1 MRFLFVLLF
10 VHTIAFAQSLPKG
23 FAENERKSGFLSSV
37 GIFDNPYQQ
46 RSTQNNVF
54 TTPPSEQ
61 VRTMAE
67 WEEIQALTITWS
79 TGYSIEEEAI
89 LSQIVANAVQQ
100 AQVIIICENESE
112 VLNYLQSENIPTDNV
127 SCIESMFN
135 NIWIRD
141 YGQNSVYKNDVDELI
156 LVDWIYNRNR
166 PFDDL
171 VPDQIANFLNIDL
184 YATSESPWDLMSTGG
199 NFMSDGMGLG
209 FSSELIIDENS
220 GGYAW
225 EGLEGNVFFPNH
237 SEEEI
242 NTILNEFMGI
252 EEYILMETLPY
263 DGIHHIDMH
272 MKLIDEETLLVAE
285 YPEGVAD
292 GPQIEANLQYVLE
305 NYTSSF
311 GTPFKVIR
319 IPSPPSTSGNYPDDN
334 GYYRTYTNSV
344 FVNNTVL
351 VPFYRTEYDTIAQ
364 RIYEEALPGYNIVGI
379 DVDNQGQNLIS
390 YSGAIHCI
398 THSVGVDQPLL
409 IQHQS
414 LLNTYPLDEYIFNAN
429 IQHKTGIE
437 TATLFW
443 TDDLANGYQA
453 IDMSNNEGNNWQGI
467 LNESIELP
475 ATIYYYIQA
484 TAFSGKTQVR
494 PLPAPEGYFDF
505 NIFEDTIS
513 EPVDTITEPI
523 DTTSYAY
530 DLTPF
535 DIDLGV
541 YPNPASALTCIP
553 IESTKAFNAKLYLT
567 DILGK
572 EVAQIHQGQ
581 VKAPKTNFFIRANE
595 FKPGVY
601 FITLELNAKVLRKKL
616 IIK

>member
-616 IIK
+616 IIN

>member
-1 MRFLFVLLF
+1 MRLILCFIFLSSL
-10 VHTIAFAQSLPKG
+10 AFAQSLPKG
-23 FAENERKSGFLSSV
+23 FAENERSSGFLSSI
-37 GIFDNPYQQ
+37 GIVDNPYQH
-46 RSTQNNVF
+46 RASLNNIY
-54 TTPPSEQ
+54 TTPPSVS

-79 TGYSIEEEAI
+79 TDYGIEEEAI
-89 LSQIVANAVQQ
+89 LSQIVANAVEET
-100 AQVIIICENESE
+100 QVIIICENQNT
-112 VLNYLQSENIPTDNV
+112 VINYLENQNIPTENV
-127 SCIESMFN
+127 SCIESPFN

-166 PFDDL
+166 PYDDL
-171 VPDQIANFLNIDL
+171 VPDKIANFLNVDL
-184 YATSESPWDLMSTGG
+184 YTTSESPWDLMSTGG

-225 EGLEGNVFFPNH
+225 EGAEGNVFFPDH
-237 SEEEI
+237 SLEQI

-252 EEYILMETLPY
+252 DQYILMETLPY

-272 MKLIDEETLLVAE
+272 MKLLDEETLLVAE

-292 GPQIEANLQYVLE
+292 GPQIEANLQYVID

-311 GTPFKVIR
+311 DTPFKVIR
-319 IPSPPSTSGNYPDDN
+319 IPSPPSTSGNYPDNN

-351 VPFYRTEYDTIAQ
+351 VPFYRTEFDTIAQ

-379 DVDNQGQNLIS
+379 DVDNQGENLIS

-414 LLNTYPLDEYIFNAN
+414 LVDTYPLDDYVFNAN

-443 TDDLANGYQA
+443 TDNLDNGYQSIA
-453 IDMSNNEGNNWQGI
+453 MSNTEGNNWQAI
-467 LNESIELP
+467 LSENIDVP
-475 ATIYYYIQA
+475 TIIFYYIQA
-484 TAFSGKTQVR
+484 TSFSGKTVAR
-494 PLPAPEGYFDF
+494 PLPAPAGYFDF
-505 NIFEDTIS
+505 AIFEDTTSNPQDTVIN
-513 EPVDTITEPI
+513 PVDTTTFIHS
-523 DTTSYAY
+523 TTSWSTQL
-530 DLTPF
+530 D
-535 DIDLGV
+535 V
-541 YPNPASALTCIP
+541 YPNPASAITCIP
-553 IESTKAFNAKLYLT
+553 VESTQSFYGKLRLI
-567 DILGK
+567 DCFGRHVALIHEGK
-572 EVAQIHQGQ
+572 FE
-581 VKAPKTNFFIRANE
+581 APKKNFFIHAND
-595 FKPGVY
+595 FASGVY
-601 FITLELNAKVLRKKL
+601 LISLEMDDKVIRKKL

>member
-1 MRFLFVLLF
+1 M
-10 VHTIAFAQSLPKG
+10 PKG
-23 FAENERKSGFLSSV
+23 FADNEESGFLPSI

-46 RSTQNNVF
+46 RSSQNNVHNA
-54 TTPPSEQ
+54 TSEE

-79 TGYSIEEEAI
+79 TGYSMEEEAI
-89 LSQIVANAVQQ
+89 LSQIVANAVEQT
-100 AQVIIICENESE
+100 QVIIICENENE

-127 SCIESMFN
+127 NCIESMFN

-225 EGLEGNVFFPNH
+225 EGLEGNVFFPDH

-272 MKLIDEETLLVAE
+272 MKLLDEETLLVAE

-292 GPQIEANLQYVLE
+292 GPQIEANLQYVID

-319 IPSPPSTSGNYPDDN
+319 MPSPPSSSGNYPDDN

-344 FVNNTVL
+344 FINNTVL

-364 RIYEEALPGYNIVGI
+364 RIYEQALPGYNIVGI

-414 LLNTYPLDEYIFNAN
+414 LVDTYPLDEYVFNAN

-453 IDMSNNEGNNWQGI
+453 IAMSNTEGNNWQGI

-484 TAFSGKTQVR
+484 TAFSGKTLAR
-494 PLPAPEGYFDF
+494 PLPAPAGYFDF
-505 NIFEDTIS
+505 NILEDTIT

-530 DLTPF
+530 DMTPF

-553 IESTKAFNAKLYLT
+553 IESAKAFNAKLYLT

-595 FKPGVY
+595 FTPGVY
-601 FITLELNAKVLRKKL
+601 FITLELNEKVLRKKL
-616 IIK
+616 IIN

>member
-1 MRFLFVLLF
+1 MRLLFVFLFVQS
-10 VHTIAFAQSLPKG
+10 VVFAQSLPKG
-23 FAENERKSGFLSSV
+23 FADNEREIGFLPSI
-37 GIFDNPYQQ
+37 GIFDNPYQY
-46 RSTQNNVF
+46 RSSQNNVY
-54 TTPPSEQ
+54 TTPPTED

-79 TGYSIEEEAI
+79 TGYSMEEEAI
-89 LSQIVANAVQQ
+89 LSQIVANAAEQT
-100 AQVIIICENESE
+100 QVIIICENENE
-112 VLNYLQSENIPTDNV
+112 VMNYLQDENIPTENV
-127 SCIESMFN
+127 SCIESAFN

-171 VPDQIANFLNIDL
+171 VPEKIANFLNIDL
-184 YATSESPWDLMSTGG
+184 YETSQSPWDLMSTGG

-225 EGLEGNVFFPNH
+225 EGFDGNVYFPNQ

-242 NTILNEFMGI
+242 KTILNEFMGI

-272 MKLIDEETLLVAE
+272 MKLLDEETLLVAE

-292 GPQIEANLQYVLE
+292 GPQIEANLQYVLD
-305 NYTSSF
+305 NFTSSF

-319 IPSPPSTSGNYPDDN
+319 IPSPPSSSGNYPDDN

-351 VPFYRTEYDTIAQ
+351 VPFYRTEYDTIAR

-414 LLNTYPLDEYIFNAN
+414 LIDTYPLDEYLFNAN

-443 TDDLANGYQA
+443 TDDWDDGYQA
-453 IDMSNNEGNNWQGI
+453 IAMSNPEGNNWQAV
-467 LNESIELP
+467 LSESIDP
-475 ATIYYYIQA
+475 PTTIYYYIEA
-484 TAFSGKTQVR
+484 TAFSGKILTR
-494 PLPAPEGYFDF
+494 PLPAPAGYFNF
-505 NIFEDTIS
+505 NILEDTIA
-513 EPVDTITEPI
+513 EPVDT
-523 DTTSYAY
+523 TTFAY
-530 DLTPF
+530 SFPQSK
-535 DIDLGV
+535 ISLGA

-553 IESTKAFNAKLYLT
+553 VESNKTFNGKLFLT
-567 DILGK
+567 DMLGK
-572 EVAQIHQGQ
+572 EVALIHEG
-581 VKAPKTNFFIRANE
+581 KIEESKTNFFIKAND
-595 FKPGVY
+595 FAPGVY
-601 FITLELNAKVLRKKL
+601 FINLKLHQKVIRKKL
-616 IIK
+616 IIT

>member
-595 FKPGVY
+595 FTPGVY
-601 FITLELNAKVLRKKL
+601 FITLELNAKVFRKKL
-616 IIK
+616 IIN

>member
-23 FAENERKSGFLSSV
+23 FAENERKSGFLPSI

-595 FKPGVY
+595 FTPGVY

>member
-595 FKPGVY
+595 FTPGVY